1 MQRDCFTLKLI
12 CSFLLTLLA
21 QPVHAENA
29 GYALGGLIPGFLWTL
44 MGGYVFIVGLVLA
57 FKGCRSLALTILL
70 VIMSLALSIF
80 FFYGVWQSTFCSAA
94 HPLFLLPLSSCQQV
108 VLVWL
113 CLLPFLI
120 GLPMAQC
127 YAWHTEHASRRALVW
142 FIAIPGLIALAL
154 VWGNR
159 VDALIAALSSP
170 KPFVRVKAVHALARS
185 SDPRAVAP
193 LLAAAVHDTEYPV
206 RLYARQALIH
216 IGVPAIAPLSAILQ
230 GGDKAFHNMISD
242 ILVHI
247 GGPQVVEPLIVASGL
262 KDRRNRYKADR
273 MVIQGLVSIGAPA
286 VEPLITVLE
295 DTNNTFTNREQ
306 AVEALGKIGDAR
318 AIVPLSGAL
327 RDDNTNVA
335 WKAAIAL
342 RTIGNAQAV
351 DALIAALNDHQLK
364 CRWCVVSPF
373 LASPEPGKLLT
384 DPRAVEPLIAMLTS
398 NDGDLRSRAEI
409 ALRNI
414 GAPAIEPLS
423 AKLNDNTQAVRLAAC
438 MVLRT
443 MGKDPAVEP
452 LIGTLKDHDQSGG
465 VDRCLKQ

>member
-1 MQRDCFTLKLI
+1 M
-12 CSFLLTLLA
+12 SG
-21 QPVHAENA
+21 V
-29 GYALGGLIPGFLWTL
+29 LWTV
-44 MGGYVFIVGLVLA
+44 MGGYVCLVGLVLA

-70 VIMSLALSIF
+70 VIISLALSLF
-80 FFYGVWQSTFCSAA
+80 FFYRFWQSTFCAAA
-94 HPLFLLPLSSCQQV
+94 HPLLLFPLSSCQQV

-113 CLLPFLI
+113 GLLPFLI
-120 GLPMAQC
+120 GLPIAQC
-127 YAWHTEHASRRALVW
+127 YAWHTTHATRRALVW
-142 FIAIPGLIALAL
+142 FTAIPGLIALAL

-159 VDALIAALSSP
+159 VEARIAALSSP

-193 LLAAAVHDTEYPV
+193 LLAAAVHDTEYSV
-206 RLYARQALIH
+206 QFYARQALID

-230 GGDKAFHNMISD
+230 GGDKVFHTMISD

-247 GGPQVVEPLIVASGL
+247 GGPQVVEPLLVVSGL
-262 KDRRNRYKADR
+262 TDRKHSYKADR
-273 MVIQGLVSIGAPA
+273 MVLQALVSIGAPA
-286 VEPLITVLE
+286 VEPLITVLA
-295 DTNNTFTNREQ
+295 DTNNTFTHREQ
-306 AVEALGKIGDAR
+306 AVEALGKIGNAR

-342 RTIGNAQAV
+342 RTIGTAPAV
-351 DALIAALNDHQLK
+351 DALIAALHDQQLP

-373 LASPEPGKLLT
+373 LATPEPGPLLT

-398 NDGDLRSRAEI
+398 TDGDLRSKAEI
-409 ALRNI
+409 ALSNI

-423 AKLNDNTQAVRLAAC
+423 AKLNDTTQAVRVAAC
-438 MVLRT
+438 TVLRT

-452 LIGTLKDHDQSGG
+452 LIGTLKDQDPSGG